1 MTTELDLR
9 TSTLSPGA
17 GRGVLPGLAS
27 PFPLERQ
34 VPAMLADD
42 PFVQSFLAS
51 LDEVIAPAI
60 SVIDCFDA
68 YLDPRI
74 APTDM
79 VLYMGAWLLATVD
92 DAWSES
98 SIRRDVSEAHLRS
111 KWGGTA
117 RGIRD
122 RLMPYEV
129 SALRI
134 KESGS
139 TITSTVP
146 TDPDSW
152 PEAPAPTVS
161 LTITPRDKGK
171 QEVARVT
178 RIAQSLVPA
187 HVLLKVTVG
196 R

>member
-1 MTTELDLR
+1 MTAELDLR
-9 TSTLSPGA
+9 ASTLAPGA
-17 GRGVLPGLAS
+17 GRGVVPGLRS

-34 VPAMLADD
+34 LPAMLADD
-42 PFVQSFLAS
+42 QFTSRFLAA

-68 YLDPRI
+68 YLDPLT

-79 VLYMGAWLLATVD
+79 LRYMGAWLLATID
-92 DAWSES
+92 DAWTEDSL
-98 SIRRDVSEAHLRS
+98 RRDVSDAHLRS

-117 RGIRD
+117 RGLRD
-122 RLMPYEV
+122 RLMPHEV

-139 TITSTVP
+139 TIMSAVP
-146 TDPDSW
+146 TDPASW
-152 PEAPAPTVS
+152 PEAPEPTVT

-178 RIAQSLVPA
+178 RIALGLVPA
-187 HVLLKVTVG
+187 HVSLKVTAG

>member
-1 MTTELDLR
+1 MTTELELR
-9 TSTLSPGA
+9 ASTMMPNH
-17 GRGVLPGLAS
+17 GRGMVPGLRS
-27 PFPLERQ
+27 PFPLEMQ
-34 VPAMLADD
+34 LPAMLADD
-42 PFVQSFLAS
+42 PFVVRFLAG
-51 LDEVIAPAI
+51 LDEVIAPAV

-68 YLDPRI
+68 YLDPLT

-79 VLYMGAWLLATVD
+79 VRYMGAWLLATID
-92 DAWSES
+92 DAWTEDSL
-98 SIRRDVSEAHLRS
+98 RRDVSEAHLRS

-117 RGIRD
+117 KGIRD
-122 RLMPYEV
+122 RLVPYEV

-139 TITSTVP
+139 TSTSTVP
-146 TDPDSW
+146 TDPASW
-152 PEAPAPTVS
+152 PDAPEPAVT

-178 RIAQSLVPA
+178 RIAQGLVPA
-187 HVLLKVTVG
+187 HVSLKVTVG

>member
-1 MTTELDLR
+1 MTTELELR
-9 TSTLSPGA
+9 ESSMTASA
-17 GRGVLPGLAS
+17 GRGILPGLRS
-27 PFPLERQ
+27 PFPLEQ
-34 VPAMLADD
+34 QLPAMLADD
-42 PFVQSFLAS
+42 PFVTRFLLA

-60 SVIDCFDA
+60 SVIDCFDS

-79 VLYMGAWLLATVD
+79 VRYMGAWLLATID
-92 DAWSES
+92 DAWTEDSL
-98 SIRRDVSEAHLRS
+98 RRDVSEAHLRS

-122 RLMPYEV
+122 RLLPNEV

-146 TDPDSW
+146 TDPESW
-152 PEAPAPTVS
+152 PEAPDPAVS
-161 LTITPRDKGK
+161 LTITPREKGK
-171 QEVARVT
+171 SEVARVT
-178 RIAQSLVPA
+178 RIVQGMVPA
-187 HVLLKVTVG
+187 HVSLKVTVG